1 MNEIIFSCNNQRCHA
16 KIVTG
21 LNGNER
27 FIGKIDGYEI
37 YRLPGIFFNQFGFVA
52 VK

>member
-16 KIVTG
+16 KTVTELSG
-21 LNGNER
+21 KER
-27 FIGKIDGYEI
+27 FIGKLDGYEI
-37 YRLPGIFFNQFGFVA
+37 YRLPGVFFDQFGFVA